1 MHEKWNQVLQI
12 SNANIHE
19 TQPKLEESHT
29 KEQSH
34 QRNQNWLAKVGDRA
48 RDPHEHAVFSTT
60 KKPGLIWEKSGGAHC
75 HSTFPNLGAT
85 HGTEEVGCAARRGGH
100 ATPPC
105 SAPRVSPRLPLG
117 PLALFP
123 IKITCAN
130 FQKILEV

>member
-48 RDPHEHAVFSTT
+48 RDPHEHPIFFL
-60 KKPGLIWEKSGGAHC
+60 KKTWSY
-75 HSTFPNLGAT
+75 LGKKW
-85 HGTEEVGCAARRGGH
+85 RG
-100 ATPPC
+100 P
-105 SAPRVSPRLPLG
+105 LPLH
-117 PLALFP
+117 FP
-123 IKITCAN
+123 QPWSHPWDQGGWLCS
-130 FQKILEV
+130 